1 MTVVH
6 WIEIALVIAMSGAL
20 AFVFGRAPLPKKI
33 DPPPVPKKITSK
45 QLFVLWCVT
54 TVTVLPVVASFNGLR
69 HEQMHL
75 RLTAVCGSYVVMAI
89 AWFIGSRIRERKGE
103 APFVYP
109 LPEGRPPSW
118 DERLGRFLMPR
129 RILLLWVVCLFGSL
143 ILNETR
149 VCNSPS
155 YRVRGFSCERVD

>member
-6 WIEIALVIAMSGAL
+6 WIEIALVIAMSGAM
-20 AFVFGRAPLPKKI
+20 AFAFGRAPLPKKI
-33 DPPPVPKKITSK
+33 DPPPVPKMMTSK
-45 QLFVLWCVT
+45 QFH
-54 TVTVLPVVASFNGLR
+54 VVGCLSMMWVMPLVISFNGLQ
-69 HEQMHL
+69 HGPMHV
-75 RLTAVCGSYVVMAI
+75 RVTAVCGSYVAMAI

-109 LPEGRPPSW
+109 LPEGRPPTW
-118 DERLGRFLMPR
+118 DERLARFLRR
-129 RILLLWVVCLFGSL
+129 RISLLWVVCLFGSL